1 MLDFTTFWVFAQK
14 HKYRSGQLLLAL
26 LIFAVGWQA
35 GKVMSPYYAAS
46 PIIFED
52 RPCEGQASSGGTAA
66 ELQALQEEGRQQA
79 ARKTL
84 GDDAAEPAAPAA
96 VGKTPGV
103 NEKTPGV
110 EETAAPNPAV
120 AGTSAP
126 TSQKLFVGSVNS
138 NLYHHK
144 DCSTASRIKS
154 ENQLWFA
161 STEEAEAAGYS
172 PSQCTREKLG
182 I

>member
-84 GDDAAEPAAPAA
+84 GDDAAEPAA
-96 VGKTPGV
+96 V
-103 NEKTPGV
+103 GV

-161 STEEAEAAGYS
+161 STEEAEATGYS

-182 I
+182 L